1 MKTSLAI
8 IGIVMLLFFAGYLY
22 TRPPALKCFCEKE
35 KLEEMIKQM
44 FDADEVSLRS
54 IQLREELY
62 FPEIRAITVDIVNA
76 TTNTLD
82 FKSLPEKYQRFD
94 NFSQVEDSLKKD
106 AEKVAHLLFEKCDTE
121 NFNDIM
127 INFIKYDSSGQL
139 NYQFICHYRED
150 LFPEKWE
157 EYLKND

>member
-1 MKTSLAI
+1 MKTSLTI
-8 IGIVMLLFFAGYLY
+8 IGVGLLLFFFFAGYLY
-22 TRPPALKCFCEKE
+22 TRPPALKCSCEKKE
-35 KLEEMIKQM
+35 LEEIIKQM

-54 IQLREELY
+54 IRLREELY
-62 FPEIRAITVDIVNA
+62 FPEIRAIAVDIVNA

-106 AEKVAHLLFEKCDTE
+106 AEKVAYLLFEKCDTE

-127 INFIKYDSSGQL
+127 INFIK
-139 NYQFICHYRED
+139 
-150 LFPEKWE
+150 
-157 EYLKND
+157 